1 MMTHSKISE
10 PELGVAGNRENGRII
25 FNHRGT
31 EFYRVVIEY
40 Y

>member
-10 PELGVAGNRENGRII
+10 PELGVAGNRENNKII

-31 EFYRVVIEY
+31 ESHIVVTE
-40 Y
+40 